1 MQIFVKTLTG
11 KTITLEVESSDTIDN
26 VKSKIQDKEGIPPD
40 QQRLIFA
47 GKQLEDGRTLSDYN
61 IQKESTLHLVLRL
74 RGGMQIFVKT
84 LTGKTITL
92 EVESSDTIDNVKS
105 KIQDKEGIPPDQ
117 QRLIFAGKQLEDG
130 RTLSDYNIQKEST
143 LHLVLRLRGGMQ
155 IFVKTLTGKT
165 ITLEVESS
173 DTIDNVKSKI
183 QDKEGIPPDQQR
195 LIFAG
200 KQLED
205 GRTLSDYNIQKEST
219 LHLVLRLRGGMQ
231 IFVKTLT
238 GKTITL
244 EVESSDT
251 IDNVKSKIQD
261 KEGIPPDQQR
271 LIFAGKQLEDG
282 RTLSDYNIQ
291 KESTLH
297 LVLQPKAMPS
307 YFYHLKF
314 ELYPTPDPTRDSD
327 SVVEEGGDIY
337 LPSNDASVFDDFP
350 SHQRRDRP
358 TSRVLPRF
366 SGHKYGV
373 TPAAAAPLAEESI
386 RRDVAQG
393 VIDCGAS
400 RAADHEDEQT
410 VEVAPERKWL
420 ERTTS
425 YPPPPSTAAINPQT
439 AVRDWRFGRVRLE
452 TLDPVP
458 PDAMAGETSKAG
470 SSAAP
475 TLGPSFGG
483 AGTATKAEF
492 APLEGRNTE
501 LGWGVVHFYREGDES
516 ATLNAPEQHVYE
528 EDDAEGGDS
537 CTTLCIPAVPAYMTP
552 GDFMGFVGERWMGD
566 ISHCRMV
573 MTSRMNRYLVLLKF
587 RDGKRAKLWR
597 KEFDGKV
604 FNSMEPQVCHAV
616 FVKSITFETP
626 TRPHRSDNAG
636 ASSSAVSN
644 TLKPFPPPTPNLIEL
659 PTCPVCLERMDETN
673 GLMTIPCSHVFHCSC
688 LQNWKGAGCPV
699 CRFTSASSQ
708 GTTSDP
714 DNPYAQPF
722 GSPVSN
728 LCSVCDCTDDLW
740 ICLICGYVG
749 CGRYKGGHAKDHWK
763 ETAHCFA
770 LELETQH
777 VWDYAGDMWVHR
789 LIRDKG
795 DGKVVEL
802 PGRGN
807 SGAQRED
814 EDVVPRAKL
823 ENIGLEYTHLIT
835 SQLESQRAYYEDL
848 INKTVDKATKA
859 SAVAESSA
867 AQSSKMLERLKDLED
882 KYKTLS
888 TDTVPQLERDL
899 DRERN
904 KAAKSETLA
913 RSLGKSLQEEKRVNE
928 GLLKRIEHLGADSE
942 AVRKMVEELKTE
954 NAELKE
960 MNRDLSMFIS
970 GQEKLKE
977 LEQEGQLEEGEVAG
991 GSASVP
997 EKKGRRRK
1005 K

>member
-47 GKQLEDGRTLSDYN
+47 GKQLEDGRTLSDYNIQKESTLHLVLRLRGGMQIFVKTLTGKTITLEVESSDTIDNVKSKIQDKEGIPPDQQRLIFAGKQLEDGRTLADYN

-219 LHLVLRLRGGMQ
+219 LHLVLRLRGGQ
-231 IFVKTLT
+231 LCASF
-238 GKTITL
+238 
-244 EVESSDT
+244 SSERF
-251 IDNVKSKIQD
+251 NR
-261 KEGIPPDQQR
+261 R
-271 LIFAGKQLEDG
+271 LIHQ
-282 RTLSDYNIQ
+282 
-291 KESTLH
+291 
-297 LVLQPKAMPS
+297 AMPS

-314 ELYPTPDPTRDSD
+314 ELYPTLDPVATTSAAKAQD
-327 SVVEEGGDIY
+327 EIW
-337 LPSNDASVFDDFP
+337 LPSPEASVFDDFP
-350 SHQRRDRP
+350 SHPRPDRR
-358 TSRVLPRF
+358 TTYKVSRSIDPQHE
-366 SGHKYGV
+366 SANYT
-373 TPAAAAPLAEESI
+373 TPYTLTGQNSLSSNLGI
-386 RRDVAQG
+386 
-393 VIDCGAS
+393 IDCGA
-400 RAADHEDEQT
+400 AARPSVKDSGRKIEIVT
-410 VEVAPERKWL
+410 ERQWL
-420 ERTTS
+420 ERANS
-425 YPPPPSTAAINPQT
+425 FPPPNSSVAIHPQN
-439 AVRDWRFGRVRLE
+439 AVRDWRFGRVSLE
-452 TLDPVP
+452 TVDLRTGH
-458 PDAMAGETSKAG
+458 AMAGETTRSG
-470 SSAAP
+470 PSAAP
-475 TLGPSFGG
+475 SLGPTFGG

-492 APLEGRNTE
+492 LPLKTKNTE
-501 LGWGVVHFYREGDES
+501 LGWGVVHFYREEDETS
-516 ATLNAPEQHVYE
+516 GLIETNHQETEASGSKDT
-528 EDDAEGGDS
+528 D
-537 CTTLCIPAVPAYMTP
+537 CTTLCIPAVPAYMSP
-552 GDFMGFVGERWMGD
+552 GDLMGFVGEKWRGD

-587 RDGKRAKLWR
+587 RDNFRAKQWR
-597 KEFDGKV
+597 REFDGKV
-604 FNSMEPQVCHAV
+604 FNTVEKIERGS
-616 FVKSITFETP
+616 
-626 TRPHRSDNAG
+626 
-636 ASSSAVSN
+636 
-644 TLKPFPPPTPNLIEL
+644 FPPILAGWHVKQPQTVSSTDTESRGIANL
-659 PTCPVCLERMDETN
+659 
-673 GLMTIPCSHVFHCSC
+673 
-688 LQNWKGAGCPV
+688 
-699 CRFTSASSQ
+699 
-708 GTTSDP
+708 
-714 DNPYAQPF
+714 PYPSGPHSQPF
-722 GSPVSN
+722 GSGVSN
-728 LCSVCDCTDDLW
+728 LCSICDCTDDLW

-802 PGRGN
+802 PSRNRSVGHL
-807 SGAQRED
+807 EE

-823 ENIGLEYTHLIT
+823 DSIGLEYTHLVT
-835 SQLESQRAYYEDL
+835 SQLESQRAYYEEL
-848 INKTVDKATKA
+848 ISKTVDKASKA
-859 SAVAESSA
+859 SAAAEEAA
-867 AQSSKMLERLKDLED
+867 AQASKAMEKLTVLDE
-882 KYKTLS
+882 KYTTLS
-888 TDTVPQLERDL
+888 QETIPELEKQLA
-899 DRERN
+899 RERN
-904 KAAKSETLA
+904 KASKSETLA
-913 RSLGKSLQEEKRVNE
+913 RNLGKSLQEEKRLNE
-928 GLLKRIEHLGADSE
+928 GLMKRIEHLNSDHE
-942 AVRKMVEELKTE
+942 AIVKELEKLRGE
-954 NAELKE
+954 NADLQE

-977 LEQEGQLEEGEVAG
+977 LENEGKIEEGELEG

-997 EKKGRRRK
+997 EKKSRRRGK
-1005 K
+1005 R

>member
-47 GKQLEDGRTLSDYN
+47 GKQLEDGRTLSDYNIQKESTLHLVLRLRGGMQIFVKTLTGKTITLEVESSDTIDNVKSKIQDKEGIPPDQQRLIFAGKQLEDGRTLADYN

-219 LHLVLRLRGGMQ
+219 LHLVLRLRGGQ
-231 IFVKTLT
+231 
-238 GKTITL
+238 
-244 EVESSDT
+244 
-251 IDNVKSKIQD
+251 
-261 KEGIPPDQQR
+261 
-271 LIFAGKQLEDG
+271 LIHQ
-282 RTLSDYNIQ
+282 
-291 KESTLH
+291 
-297 LVLQPKAMPS
+297 AMPS

-314 ELYPTPDPTRDSD
+314 ELYPTPDPVAATSAAKAQD
-327 SVVEEGGDIY
+327 EIW
-337 LPSNDASVFDDFP
+337 LPSPEASVFDDFP
-350 SHQRRDRP
+350 SHPRPDRR
-358 TSRVLPRF
+358 TTYKVSRSIDPQHD
-366 SGHKYGV
+366 SANHA
-373 TPAAAAPLAEESI
+373 TPYPLTGQNSPSSNLGI
-386 RRDVAQG
+386 
-393 VIDCGAS
+393 IDCGA
-400 RAADHEDEQT
+400 AARPSVKDSGRKIEIVT
-410 VEVAPERKWL
+410 ERQWL
-420 ERTTS
+420 ERANS
-425 YPPPPSTAAINPQT
+425 FPPPNSSVAIHPQN
-439 AVRDWRFGRVRLE
+439 AVRDWRFGRVSLE
-452 TLDPVP
+452 TVDLRTGH
-458 PDAMAGETSKAG
+458 AMASEATRSGP
-470 SSAAP
+470 SAAP
-475 TLGPSFGG
+475 SLGPTFGG

-492 APLEGRNTE
+492 LPLETKNTE
-501 LGWGVVHFYREGDES
+501 LGWGVVHFYREEDETS
-516 ATLNAPEQHVYE
+516 GLIETAHQETEASGSK
-528 EDDAEGGDS
+528 DTD
-537 CTTLCIPAVPAYMTP
+537 CTTLCIPAVPAYMSP
-552 GDFMGFVGERWMGD
+552 GDLMGFVGEKWRGD

-587 RDGKRAKLWR
+587 RNNFRAKQWR
-597 KEFDGKV
+597 REFDGKV
-604 FNSMEPQVCHAV
+604 FNTVEYNIRNTNTKKIKRGSFPFILVGWHVKQPQTVSSTDTESRGIANLPYP
-616 FVKSITFETP
+616 SG
-626 TRPHRSDNAG
+626 PHS
-636 ASSSAVSN
+636 
-644 TLKPFPPPTPNLIEL
+644 
-659 PTCPVCLERMDETN
+659 
-673 GLMTIPCSHVFHCSC
+673 
-688 LQNWKGAGCPV
+688 
-699 CRFTSASSQ
+699 
-708 GTTSDP
+708 
-714 DNPYAQPF
+714 QPF
-722 GSPVSN
+722 GSGASN
-728 LCSVCDCTDDLW
+728 LCSICDCTDDLW

-802 PGRGN
+802 PSRNRSVGHL
-807 SGAQRED
+807 EE

-823 ENIGLEYTHLIT
+823 DSIGLEYTHLVT
-835 SQLESQRAYYEDL
+835 SQLESQRAYYEEL
-848 INKTVDKATKA
+848 ISKTVDKASKA
-859 SAVAESSA
+859 SAAAEEAA
-867 AQSSKMLERLKDLED
+867 AQASKAMEKLAVLDE
-882 KYKTLS
+882 KYTTLS
-888 TDTVPQLERDL
+888 QETIPELEKQLA
-899 DRERN
+899 RERN
-904 KAAKSETLA
+904 KASKSETLA
-913 RSLGKSLQEEKRVNE
+913 RNLGKSLQEEKRLNE
-928 GLLKRIEHLGADSE
+928 GLMKRIEHLNRDHQAI
-942 AVRKMVEELKTE
+942 VKELEKLKGE
-954 NAELKE
+954 NADLQE

-977 LEQEGQLEEGEVAG
+977 LENEGKIEEGELEG

-997 EKKGRRRK
+997 EKKSRRRGK
-1005 K
+1005 R

>member
-1 MQIFVKTLTG
+1 
-11 KTITLEVESSDTIDN
+11 
-26 VKSKIQDKEGIPPD
+26 
-40 QQRLIFA
+40 
-47 GKQLEDGRTLSDYN
+47 
-61 IQKESTLHLVLRL
+61 
-74 RGGMQIFVKT
+74 
-84 LTGKTITL
+84 
-92 EVESSDTIDNVKS
+92 
-105 KIQDKEGIPPDQ
+105 
-117 QRLIFAGKQLEDG
+117 
-130 RTLSDYNIQKEST
+130 
-143 LHLVLRLRGGMQ
+143 
-155 IFVKTLTGKT
+155 
-165 ITLEVESS
+165 
-173 DTIDNVKSKI
+173 
-183 QDKEGIPPDQQR
+183 
-195 LIFAG
+195 
-200 KQLED
+200 
-205 GRTLSDYNIQKEST
+205 
-219 LHLVLRLRGGMQ
+219 
-231 IFVKTLT
+231 
-238 GKTITL
+238 
-244 EVESSDT
+244 
-251 IDNVKSKIQD
+251 
-261 KEGIPPDQQR
+261 
-271 LIFAGKQLEDG
+271 
-282 RTLSDYNIQ
+282 
-291 KESTLH
+291 
-297 LVLQPKAMPS
+297 MPS

-314 ELYPTPDPTRDSD
+314 ELYPTPNPTGRPEAPAQQSR
-327 SVVEEGGDIY
+327 DIY
-337 LPSNDASVFDDFP
+337 LPNKDASVFDDFP
-350 SHQRRDRP
+350 SHPRRDRP
-358 TSRVLPRF
+358 TSRVIPRLNSYKF
-366 SGHKYGV
+366 GDG
-373 TPAAAAPLAEESI
+373 PATAAPLAEESI
-386 RRDVAQG
+386 RRTSAHG
-393 VIDCGAS
+393 VIDCGDS
-400 RAADHEDEQT
+400 RAPDHDDRRT
-410 VEVAPERKWL
+410 VEVVPERQWL
-420 ERTTS
+420 ERTKS
-425 YPPPPSTAAINPQT
+425 YPPPPSTAAIKPQT
-439 AVRDWRFGRVRLE
+439 AVQDWRFGRVSLE
-452 TLDPVP
+452 TFDPLP
-458 PDAMAGETSKAG
+458 PDDMAGETSRAG
-470 SSAAP
+470 SVAAP
-475 TLGPSFGG
+475 TLGPSYGG

-492 APLEGRNTE
+492 VPLEGRNTE

-516 ATLNAPEQHVYE
+516 SALSAPEQNIYE
-528 EDDAEGGDS
+528 EDEGAGGDS

-552 GDFMGFVGERWMGD
+552 GDFMGFVGDRWMGD

-587 RDGKRAKLWR
+587 RDGKRAKQWR

-604 FNSMEPQVCHAV
+604 FNSMEVSSPSGFSLCSSCSRTRQPQVCHAV

-636 ASSSAVSN
+636 GSSSSTVSSS
-644 TLKPFPPPTPNLIEL
+644 LKPFPPPTPNLIEL

-708 GTTSDP
+708 GSVSDP
-714 DNPYAQPF
+714 DNPYSQPF
-722 GSPVSN
+722 GSSASN

-807 SGAQRED
+807 PGGQRED

-848 INKTVDKATKA
+848 ISKTVDKAAKA
-859 SAVAESSA
+859 SAIAESNA
-867 AQSSKMLERLKDLED
+867 AQSSKMMERIKDLED

-888 TDTVPQLERDL
+888 ADTVPQLERDL
-899 DRERN
+899 ERERN
-904 KAAKSETLA
+904 KATKSETLA
-913 RSLGKSLQEEKRVNE
+913 RNLGKSLQEEKRVNE

-942 AVRKMVEELKTE
+942 AVRKTLEELKTE

-997 EKKGRRRK
+997 EKKGRRRRK
-1005 K
+1005 

>member
-47 GKQLEDGRTLSDYN
+47 GKQLEDGRTLSDYNIQKESTLHLVLRLRGGMQIFVKTLTGKTITLEVESSDTIDNVKSKIQDKEGIPPDQQRLIFAGKQLEDGRTLADYN

-219 LHLVLRLRGGMQ
+219 LHLVLRLRGGHLLDYLSSLLTRLFIVMFHVLPYQ
-231 IFVKTLT
+231 PEFATKTLC
-238 GKTITL
+238 IFL
-244 EVESSDT
+244 ERAVQPQTDT
-251 IDNVKSKIQD
+251 S
-261 KEGIPPDQQR
+261 P
-271 LIFAGKQLEDG
+271 
-282 RTLSDYNIQ
+282 
-291 KESTLH
+291 
-297 LVLQPKAMPS
+297 MPS

-314 ELYPTPDPTRDSD
+314 ELYPTPDPVAATSAAKAQD
-327 SVVEEGGDIY
+327 EIW
-337 LPSNDASVFDDFP
+337 LPSPEASVFDDFP
-350 SHQRRDRP
+350 SHPRPDRR
-358 TSRVLPRF
+358 TTYKVSRSIDPQHD
-366 SGHKYGV
+366 SANHA
-373 TPAAAAPLAEESI
+373 TPYTLTGQNSPSSNLGI
-386 RRDVAQG
+386 
-393 VIDCGAS
+393 IDCGA
-400 RAADHEDEQT
+400 AARPSVKDSGRKIEIVT
-410 VEVAPERKWL
+410 ERQWL
-420 ERTTS
+420 ERANS
-425 YPPPPSTAAINPQT
+425 FPPPNSSVAIHPQN
-439 AVRDWRFGRVRLE
+439 AVRDWRFGRVSLE
-452 TLDPVP
+452 TVDLRTGH
-458 PDAMAGETSKAG
+458 AMAGETTRSG
-470 SSAAP
+470 PSAAP
-475 TLGPSFGG
+475 SLGPTFGG

-492 APLEGRNTE
+492 LPLETKNTE
-501 LGWGVVHFYREGDES
+501 LGWGVVHFYREEDETS
-516 ATLNAPEQHVYE
+516 GLIETNHQETEASGSKDT
-528 EDDAEGGDS
+528 D
-537 CTTLCIPAVPAYMTP
+537 CTTLCIPAVPAYMSP
-552 GDFMGFVGERWMGD
+552 GDLMGFVGEKWRGD

-587 RDGKRAKLWR
+587 RDNFRAKQWR
-597 KEFDGKV
+597 REFDGKV
-604 FNSMEPQVCHAV
+604 FNTVEEIKRGS
-616 FVKSITFETP
+616 
-626 TRPHRSDNAG
+626 
-636 ASSSAVSN
+636 
-644 TLKPFPPPTPNLIEL
+644 FPPILTGWHVKQPQTVSSTDTESRGIANL
-659 PTCPVCLERMDETN
+659 
-673 GLMTIPCSHVFHCSC
+673 
-688 LQNWKGAGCPV
+688 
-699 CRFTSASSQ
+699 
-708 GTTSDP
+708 
-714 DNPYAQPF
+714 PYPSGPHSQPF
-722 GSPVSN
+722 GSGVSN
-728 LCSVCDCTDDLW
+728 LCSICDCTDDLW

-802 PGRGN
+802 PSRN
-807 SGAQRED
+807 RSVSHLEE

-823 ENIGLEYTHLIT
+823 DSIGLEYTHLVT
-835 SQLESQRAYYEDL
+835 SQLESQRAYYEEL
-848 INKTVDKATKA
+848 ISKTVDKASKA
-859 SAVAESSA
+859 SAAAEEAA
-867 AQSSKMLERLKDLED
+867 AQASKAMEKLAVLDE
-882 KYKTLS
+882 KYTTLS
-888 TDTVPQLERDL
+888 QETIPELEKQLA
-899 DRERN
+899 RERN
-904 KAAKSETLA
+904 KASKSETLA
-913 RSLGKSLQEEKRVNE
+913 RNLGKSLQEEKRLNE
-928 GLLKRIEHLGADSE
+928 GLMKRIEHLNSDHE
-942 AVRKMVEELKTE
+942 AIVKELEKLKGE
-954 NAELKE
+954 NADLQE

-977 LEQEGQLEEGEVAG
+977 LENEGKIEEGELEG

-997 EKKGRRRK
+997 EKKSRRRGK
-1005 K
+1005 R

>member
-130 RTLSDYNIQKEST
+130 RTLADYNIQKEST

-219 LHLVLRLRGGMQ
+219 LHLVLRLRGVTDPED
-231 IFVKTLT
+231 IWL
-238 GKTITL
+238 
-244 EVESSDT
+244 
-251 IDNVKSKIQD
+251 
-261 KEGIPPDQQR
+261 PPPE
-271 LIFAGKQLEDG
+271 A
-282 RTLSDYNIQ
+282 N
-291 KESTLH
+291 
-297 LVLQPKAMPS
+297 
-307 YFYHLKF
+307 
-314 ELYPTPDPTRDSD
+314 
-327 SVVEEGGDIY
+327 
-337 LPSNDASVFDDFP
+337 VFDDFP
-350 SHQRRDRP
+350 SHPRPDRRTTYTVPISSNPVRYDSATP
-358 TSRVLPRF
+358 KATSAF
-366 SGHKYGV
+366 TGSSSSSSGPV
-373 TPAAAAPLAEESI
+373 
-386 RRDVAQG
+386 
-393 VIDCGAS
+393 VIDCGA
-400 RAADHEDEQT
+400 AARPPVKET
-410 VEVAPERKWL
+410 ERKIEIVSERQWL
-420 ERTTS
+420 ERTNS
-425 YPPPPSTAAINPQT
+425 FPPPHSSAAIHPQN
-439 AVRDWRFGRVRLE
+439 AVKDWRFGRISLE
-452 TLDPVP
+452 TVDLRTGHTMTGE
-458 PDAMAGETSKAG
+458 ASQAGPSP
-470 SSAAP
+470 AP
-475 TLGPSFGG
+475 SLGPTFGG

-492 APLEGRNTE
+492 LPLQTRNTE
-501 LGWGVVHFYREGDES
+501 LGWGVVHFYREGDE
-516 ATLNAPEQHVYE
+516 TPGLVDTDRCENDIGDLK
-528 EDDAEGGDS
+528 EDD
-537 CTTLCIPAVPAYMTP
+537 CTTLCIPAVPAYMSP
-552 GDFMGFVGERWMGD
+552 GDLMGFVGERWRGD

-587 RDGKRAKLWR
+587 RDDFRAKQWR
-597 KEFDGKV
+597 REFDGRV
-604 FNSMEPQVCHAV
+604 FNSVEPQICHVV

-626 TRPHRSDNAG
+626 TRRKSSAALSPL
-636 ASSSAVSN
+636 SSSAGMSSS
-644 TLKPFPPPTPNLIEL
+644 LRPFPPPTPNLVEL

-673 GLMTIPCSHVFHCSC
+673 GLLTIPCSHVFHCTC

-699 CRFTSASSQ
+699 CRFTNTSPNAASDSSSLH
-708 GTTSDP
+708 T
-714 DNPYAQPF
+714 QPF
-722 GSPVSN
+722 GSGVSN
-728 LCSVCDCTDDLW
+728 LCTVCDCTDDLW

-802 PGRGN
+802 PSRNRPVGHL
-807 SGAQRED
+807 EE

-823 ENIGLEYTHLIT
+823 ESIGLEYTHLVT
-835 SQLESQRAYYEDL
+835 SQLESQRAYYEEL
-848 INKTVDKATKA
+848 ISKTVDKASKA
-859 SAVAESSA
+859 SAAAEDAA
-867 AQSSKMLERLKDLED
+867 AQSSRAMEKLALLDE
-882 KYKTLS
+882 KYTTLS
-888 TDTVPQLERDL
+888 QETIPELEKQLA
-899 DRERN
+899 RERN
-904 KAAKSETLA
+904 KASKSETLA
-913 RSLGKSLQEEKRVNE
+913 RNLGKSLQEEKRLNE
-928 GLLKRIEHLGADSE
+928 GLMKRIEHLNSDHEKIA
-942 AVRKMVEELKTE
+942 KELEKLKAE
-954 NAELKE
+954 NTELKE

-977 LEQEGQLEEGEVAG
+977 MENEGKIEEGELEG

-997 EKKGRRRK
+997 EKKSRRRGK
-1005 K
+1005 R

>member
-47 GKQLEDGRTLSDYN
+47 GKQLEDGRTLSDYNIQKESTLHLVLRLRGGMQIFVKTLTGKTITLEVESSDTIDNVKSKIQDKEGIPPDQQRLIFAGKQLEDGRTLADYN

-219 LHLVLRLRGGMQ
+219 LHLVLRLRG
-231 IFVKTLT
+231 V
-238 GKTITL
+238 
-244 EVESSDT
+244 
-251 IDNVKSKIQD
+251 
-261 KEGIPPDQQR
+261 R
-271 LIFAGKQLEDG
+271 G
-282 RTLSDYNIQ
+282 RNRQ
-291 KESTLH
+291 
-297 LVLQPKAMPS
+297 AMPS

-314 ELYPTPDPTRDSD
+314 ELYPTPNPVIAG
-327 SVVEEGGDIY
+327 VVNTADRKDIW
-337 LPSNDASVFDDFP
+337 LPPPEASIFDDFP
-350 SHQRRDRP
+350 SHPRPDRR
-358 TSRVLPRF
+358 TSHQIPLFSSPRRESPSSSPSPF
-366 SGHKYGV
+366 TEQGSPSS
-373 TPAAAAPLAEESI
+373 TP
-386 RRDVAQG
+386 G
-393 VIDCGAS
+393 VIDCGT
-400 RAADHEDEQT
+400 AARVPVKGT
-410 VEVAPERKWL
+410 ERKIEILSERQWL
-420 ERTTS
+420 ERTNS
-425 YPPPPSTAAINPQT
+425 FPPPHSSAAIRPQN
-439 AVRDWRFGRVRLE
+439 AVKDWRFGRVSIE
-452 TLDPVP
+452 TVDLQLGHI
-458 PDAMAGETSKAG
+458 MAGETSRAG
-470 SSAAP
+470 PSAAP
-475 TLGPSFGG
+475 SLGPTFGG
-483 AGTATKAEF
+483 AGTATKAKF
-492 APLEGRNTE
+492 LPLETKNTE
-501 LGWGVVHFYREGDES
+501 VGWGVVHFYRDGEETHGMGEAEHHEDGAEES
-516 ATLNAPEQHVYE
+516 KDIDY
-528 EDDAEGGDS
+528 
-537 CTTLCIPAVPAYMTP
+537 TTLCIPAVPAYMSP
-552 GDFMGFVGERWMGD
+552 GDLMGFVGEKWRSD

-573 MTSRMNRYLVLLKF
+573 MTSKMNRYLVLLKF
-587 RDGKRAKLWR
+587 RDNGRAKQWR
-597 KEFDGKV
+597 REFDGKV
-604 FNSMEPQVCHAV
+604 FNTME
-616 FVKSITFETP
+616 
-626 TRPHRSDNAG
+626 
-636 ASSSAVSN
+636 
-644 TLKPFPPPTPNLIEL
+644 
-659 PTCPVCLERMDETN
+659 
-673 GLMTIPCSHVFHCSC
+673 
-688 LQNWKGAGCPV
+688 NWKGAGCPV
-699 CRFTSASSQ
+699 CRFTNTSLDAD
-708 GTTSDP
+708 SDP
-714 DNPYAQPF
+714 SNPYTQPF
-722 GSPVSN
+722 GSGASN
-728 LCSVCDCTDDLW
+728 LCSICDCADDLW

-763 ETAHCFA
+763 ETAHSFA

-802 PGRGN
+802 PGRNRSVGHL
-807 SGAQRED
+807 EE

-823 ENIGLEYTHLIT
+823 DSIGLEYTHLIT
-835 SQLESQRAYYEDL
+835 SQLESQRAYYEEM
-848 INKTVDKATKA
+848 IRKAVDKASMA
-859 SAVAESSA
+859 SAAAEDA
-867 AQSSKMLERLKDLED
+867 ARRASQAMEKLALLDE
-882 KYKTLS
+882 KYTTLS
-888 TDTVPQLERDL
+888 KETIPELEKEL
-899 DRERN
+899 ARERN
-904 KAAKSETLA
+904 KASKSETLA
-913 RSLGKSLQEEKRVNE
+913 RNFGKAVQEEKRLNE
-928 GLLKRIEHLGADSE
+928 GLMKRIEHLNADHESIS
-942 AVRKMVEELKTE
+942 RQLEELKAE
-954 NAELKE
+954 NADLKE

-977 LEQEGQLEEGEVAG
+977 LENEGKIEEGELEG

-997 EKKGRRRK
+997 EKKGRRRGK
-1005 K
+1005 R